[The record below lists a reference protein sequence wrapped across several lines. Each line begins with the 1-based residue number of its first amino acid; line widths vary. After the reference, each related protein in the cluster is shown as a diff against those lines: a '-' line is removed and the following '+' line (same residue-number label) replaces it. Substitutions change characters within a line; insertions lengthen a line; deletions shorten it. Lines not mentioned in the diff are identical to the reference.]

1 MTRRSLLTPLLLIV
15 VVALAAVFGS
25 VLSGT
30 SPVLGLDLQGGF
42 SVVLQAKEVN
52 GRLPSEEAVEKAK
65 DIISQRVDGLGVA
78 EPDITRQGRTV
89 IVQLPG
95 VKNRAKAES
104 LVGCTAKLEF
114 RPALSVAPNPDSITT
129 TTTKKGSKN
138 TTTISGEGSS
148 TTITEKGATTTAP
161 GGSKTTTTGAKTT
174 TSGNGNGQTG
184 MGTAGIAPGEGALP
198 VQFAP
203 TTTTIAP
210 PPTTSAPATSAPATS
225 EPATSTPASPTTVAG
240 GTTTTTAAAGQSSSS
255 CGGVTKGATGATPT
269 TTVAAGAAA
278 GGGQFPSDDG
288 KLIYS
293 LGPVGFTGEVL
304 SSAQAALDTQSSQ
317 WQVNV
322 KVKGSDQAKAN
333 AAFNACNLAGPTC
346 PSLGGT
352 SQSGGAQ
359 PGSIAIVLDGK
370 VVSAPAVQSQD
381 LASNPQGFQITGS
394 FTQSEAKNLGL
405 VLRYGSL
412 PVEFK
417 QAALEQVSATLGAD
431 SLHAGLIAGGIGIA
445 AVALYMILYYRGL
458 GLVVVA
464 GLTIWS
470 SLMYGLVCWLGQA
483 QGLALTLAGIT
494 GIIVSVGTTVDSY
507 VVFFERLRDE
517 VRSGRSVR
525 SATERGFSS
534 AIRTILTADVSSFI
548 GAFLLWY
555 LTVGP
560 VRGFAFFL
568 GLSVLLDLLVAVVF
582 TRPMVILLG
591 RSKRFTNAS
600 FLGLASALDR
610 AQPTAG
616 STVAGASA

>member
-1 MTRRSLLTPLLLIV
+1 MTRRALLTPLLLLV
-15 VVALAAVFGS
+15 VVALAALFGS

-42 SVVLQAKEVN
+42 SVVLQAKAVN
-52 GRLPSEEAVEKAK
+52 GQLPSQDAVEKAK
-65 DIISQRVDGLGVA
+65 DIITQRVDGLGVA

-95 VKNRAKAES
+95 VTNRAKAES

-114 RPALSVAPNPDSITT
+114 RPALSVAPNPDSIPTT
-129 TTTKKGSKN
+129 TAKKGAKGAVTTPAGKVS
-138 TTTISGEGSS
+138 TTTIG
-148 TTITEKGATTTAP
+148 KGATPTA
-161 GGSKTTTTGAKTT
+161 AQTT
-174 TSGNGNGQTG
+174 TSGSGTGETG
-184 MGTAGIAPGEGALP
+184 MGTAGLAQGEGALP

-203 TTTTIAP
+203 TTTTTAP
-210 PPTTSAPATSAPATS
+210 PTTTSAPATTV
-225 EPATSTPASPTTVAG
+225 PATSTPASSTTVAG
-240 GTTTTTAAAGQSSSS
+240 ATPTRAAPAPSSSS
-255 CGGVTKGATGATPT
+255 CGGVTKAAPGATT
-269 TTVAAGAAA
+269 TTSPGGPAA
-278 GGGQFPSDDG
+278 GGAQFPSDDG
-288 KLIYS
+288 KLIYT

-304 SSAQAALDTQSSQ
+304 SSAQAAIDTQSGQ

-322 KVKGSDQAKAN
+322 KVKGPDQAKAN
-333 AAFNACNLAGPTC
+333 TAFDACNLAGPTC

-352 SQSGGAQ
+352 SQTGGAQ

-370 VVSAPAVQSQD
+370 VVSAPAVQSKE
-381 LASNPQGFQITGS
+381 LASNAQGFQITGS
-394 FTQSEAKNLGL
+394 FNQSEAKNLAL

-417 QAALEQVSATLGAD
+417 QAALEQVSATLGKD
-431 SLHAGLIAGGIGIA
+431 SLHAGLIAGAIGIA

-458 GLVVVA
+458 GLVVVV

-470 SLMYGLVCWLGQA
+470 SLMYGIVCWLGKA

-517 VRSGRSVR
+517 VRAGRSVR

-568 GLSVLLDLLVAVVF
+568 GLSVLLDLLVAVTF
-582 TRPMVILLG
+582 TRPVVILLG
-591 RSKRFTNAS
+591 RSKRFTDAR
-600 FLGLASALDR
+600 FLGLATALDR
-610 AQPTAG
+610 AKSEAITPAAGVTA
-616 STVAGASA
+616 